1 MKTNLNKFLITISF
15 AAFLC
20 IPEVSAQEPKTR
32 MVPSGVNAER
42 IVDVENL
49 HADVSFMTD
58 TLYRGRETGTRG
70 ASEMA
75 FWIATRYM
83 GAGLTP
89 LGKDWSHSFRHGGR
103 TGRNMVGFM
112 PGGRNRGVETYT
124 IVAAHYD
131 NLGMI
136 EGRLFPGADSNASG
150 VVAMLTVVDMFARM
164 KQLGRSYGG
173 NIIFVALD
181 GKEKDSAGAEALVR
195 ELRSGALKDPVS
207 GETITE
213 GRIRAAVVLDI
224 LGSTLEPVDKG
235 RPDYLIMLSDGRYVS
250 DLKSANGNQ
259 GLGLDLSFDYY
270 GSRKFTE
277 MFHGKIGDQAVFA
290 SAGLPN
296 ILFTSGI
303 TMKTNKTSD
312 TAETLD
318 YEILAKR
325 IKLIFHWLTKVI

>member
-1 MKTNLNKFLITISF
+1 MPALCHAQRADAGGSMAGTLLTEESLGRSVEFLS
-15 AAFLC
+15 
-20 IPEVSAQEPKTR
+20 
-32 MVPSGVNAER
+32 
-42 IVDVENL
+42 
-49 HADVSFMTD
+49 D
-58 TLYRGRETGTRG
+58 TLCSGRATQTPGAVEASFWLARNFERLGLLAPGSRRGSPAYVR
-70 ASEMA
+70 
-75 FWIATRYM
+75 
-83 GAGLTP
+83 
-89 LGKDWSHSFRHGGR
+89 SFRASGKAGHNVIGICPA
-103 TGRNMVGFM
+103 
-112 PGGRNRGVETYT
+112 PGSDRYA

-150 VVAMLTVVDMFARM
+150 VVAMLTVADMFARM

-277 MFHGKIGDQAVFA
+277 MFHGKSGDQAVFA